1 MLTNNPLR
9 GNLKKQA
16 QICAEGC
23 EEEYITH
30 IFQIQL
36 KHNLSA
42 LNKIKQGQIEFNRG
56 KQE

>member
-1 MLTNNPLR
+1 MLIPN
-9 GNLKKQA
+9 KQA
-16 QICAEGC
+16 HICAEGC

-42 LNKIKQGQIEFNRG
+42 LWDYTGTNRV
-56 KQE
+56 